1 MVACLGFGVWFGCGL
16 VRDLVFLV
24 VCCFVFVWWWVY
36 CGWLTL
42 GGWLLDLVVCYCY
55 VLVDAQF
62 VTLVDV
68 LVGFMFG
75 LTVGVLV
82 YFLACGSGVGYCGYF
97 LVRHAIGW
105 LVRVLVLP
113 LFGCCACGFWV

>member
-1 MVACLGFGVWFGCGL
+1 MVWYSSCSGWLFVWGLECGLGCGL
-16 VRDLVFLV
+16 GRDLVFLV
-24 VCCFVFVWWWVY
+24 VCCFVFVWWWAY

-75 LTVGVLV
+75 
-82 YFLACGSGVGYCGYF
+82 FDCWC
-97 LVRHAIGW
+97 
-105 LVRVLVLP
+105 
-113 LFGCCACGFWV
+113 FWFTF